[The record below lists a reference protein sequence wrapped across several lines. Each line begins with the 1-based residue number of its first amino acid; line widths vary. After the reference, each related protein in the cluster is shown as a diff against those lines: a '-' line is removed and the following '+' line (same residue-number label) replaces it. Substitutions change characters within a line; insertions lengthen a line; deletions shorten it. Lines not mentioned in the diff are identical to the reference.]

1 MNRKRRA
8 FTIVELLV
16 VIAIIALLVSILL
29 PAIGKARDQA
39 KLTQSMANLRNM
51 GAGSDSYA
59 AEWNDRQFT
68 LIEDNIAQYAGNADQ
83 AFPAYRTAHNGINH
97 QGVILG
103 WGYVRAGFPQRQLVS
118 TCISNGRLTVVTLKP
133 EAWCSPSSFRGAAFI
148 LVNTLVHFV

>member
-1 MNRKRRA
+1 MNQRRA

-51 GAGSDSYA
+51 GTGSDSYA

-68 LIEDNIAQYAGNADQ
+68 LLEDNIAQYADNADQ
-83 AFPAYRTAHNGINH
+83 AFPAYRNAHNGINH

-103 WGYVRAGFPQRQLVS
+103 WGYVRAGFPPAP
-118 TCISNGRLTVVTLKP
+118 TG
-133 EAWCSPSSFRGAAFI
+133 E
-148 LVNTLVHFV
+148 